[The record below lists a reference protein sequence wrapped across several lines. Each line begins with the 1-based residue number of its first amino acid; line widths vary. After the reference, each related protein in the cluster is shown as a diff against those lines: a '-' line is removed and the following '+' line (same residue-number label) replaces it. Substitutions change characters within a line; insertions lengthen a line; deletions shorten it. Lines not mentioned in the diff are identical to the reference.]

1 MHLTLSA
8 LLSAAI
14 QLLDAISEI
23 AALNNLERLAIQLL
37 DAISEIGGPMQQ
49 RGILHLADLD
59 C

>member
-1 MHLTLSA
+1 MQLTLSA

-14 QLLDAISEI
+14 QLLDAIIEI
-23 AALNNLERLAIQLL
+23 APDNLDRFAIQLL

>member
-1 MHLTLSA
+1 MSAYLSA
-8 LLSAAI
+8 AIWLLHAIIEIAPDNLDRFAI

-23 AALNNLERLAIQLL
+23 A
-37 DAISEIGGPMQQ
+37 GPMQQ